1 MVENCLR
8 LLGYR
13 FVVRSVEHPAEVER
27 GKTVEVKLEWENV
40 GVAPCYADYRPALAL
55 VDGAGK
61 RSAVALSEAKVCDW
75 LPGKR
80 SLVERIAVPAELAP
94 GEYGLQLAVVD
105 PSTREPVVRLA
116 IAGRCDDGWYPI
128 SRLRVK

>member
-1 MVENCLR
+1 

-13 FVVRSVEHPAEVER
+13 FVVRTIEHPAEVER

-55 VDGAGK
+55 ADAQGK
-61 RSAVALSEAKVCDW
+61 RSAVALSEARVREW
-75 LPGKR
+75 LPGKIG
-80 SLVERIAVPAELAP
+80 LVEKIAVPANLAS

-105 PSTREPVVRLA
+105 PSTSEAVIRLA
-116 IAGRCDDGWYPI
+116 IAGRQNDGWYSV
-128 SRLRVK
+128 SRLQVK